1 MPHAAFTRFTGL
13 KGSEMTDKTESVV
26 ENDILNALSEDT
38 LGRMRP
44 LLERTEMLRGKILYR
59 ADEEISHVYFPD
71 RSMISLVAYTENG
84 QGAEVSVIG
93 CEGATGLDVVLGSDR
108 SSNENIVQLPNGAYR
123 MKAEDFKKEFARNGD
138 LHDEILKFIRKLI
151 VQISHTALCN
161 RLHNTEMRLSRWL
174 LMCHDRSPSDVLQLT
189 QEFISIMLGS
199 NRTTVTMTAIALQ
212 NAGFISYTRGTITM
226 IDRAGLEA
234 FTCPCYASITAAY
247 KSFPAPAK

>member
-1 MPHAAFTRFTGL
+1 MPD
-13 KGSEMTDKTESVV
+13 KSEPVFQ
-26 ENDILNALSEDT
+26 NDILRALSAET
-38 LGRMRP
+38 IERIGP
-44 LLERTEMLRGKILYR
+44 LLERVEMPRGQILYR
-59 ADEEISHVYFPD
+59 ADEQISKNYFPD
-71 RSMISLVAYTENG
+71 RCMISLVAYTENG

-108 SSNENIVQLPNGAYR
+108 SSNENIVQLANGAYCL
-123 MKAEDFKKEFARNGD
+123 KAEDFKKEFSRNGD

-174 LMCHDRSPSDVLQLT
+174 LMCHDRSLSDEMQLT

-247 KSFPAPAK
+247 ESFPAPAK